1 MREAPG
7 SGRFHSYSVSR
18 VHANEITGLRITRIT
33 RMLLLLPLYRS
44 GSQQMELDAEL
55 PDGHRSR
62 LHDEP

>member
-1 MREAPG
+1 MMREAPG
-7 SGRFHSYSVSR
+7 SGHFHSYSVSR
-18 VHANEITGLRITRIT
+18 VHANEITGLRIT